1 LARLLLVG
9 GEHQLHAKPMISTP
23 LSLLLD
29 RTPPPQAGR
38 ASQAGDSTFASDFAD
53 LVSRLFYANMPLAA
67 LARAAEI
74 SGTMVPPPDADR
86 TEPERKPEAA
96 EDVDRSDET
105 RPEAKQTAE
114 TIADAPAEPATASV
128 SDEPKPQEEDSAPLP
143 VFPLPQAQLP
153 AAPSATTPPAQQAA
167 DRTLTQSVPATVQAK
182 DAEPPQ
188 TTTQQGRHAQ
198 TGSGDF
204 PRVQVVDAS
213 AKDQPP
219 PLGHMLSGR
228 AAIVAQSGDGGA
240 APVKDA
246 APAPKGGTAEQ
257 PAAALFG
264 GAVQATSAAAQKAK
278 GQSRQANPGG
288 AAQAA
293 GGQPAQISGTQA
305 QGQAQAQAQA
315 QAQQA
320 ATPAQAAAAQSGFGG
335 ALAAAANEPGQ
346 PGSLSPQAA
355 RSEPLPLV
363 GDSGQQTPQALRT
376 AQTAAAAKPRMPV
389 PPRFIADQVAVQI
402 QKSLSQGNDRI
413 SIQLKPAELGKVEVR
428 LDVGHEGRVTAV
440 ITADRADTLDLL
452 QRDARILQH
461 SLQDAGLHAD
471 SNSLS
476 FELRSQGQAFD
487 TAQNG
492 TGGRGGFAEAG
503 ADDIGPIDRPA
514 LPVRPG
520 IVTNDRVDIHV

>member
-1 LARLLLVG
+1 
-9 GEHQLHAKPMISTP
+9 MISTP
-23 LSLLLD
+23 LPLLLD

-38 ASQAGDSTFASDFAD
+38 ASQAGDATFATDFAD

-67 LARAAEI
+67 LARAADI
-74 SGTMVPPPDADR
+74 SDTMVQPPDADR
-86 TEPERKPEAA
+86 VEPERKPEAA
-96 EDVDRSDET
+96 EGADRSDET
-105 RPEAKQTAE
+105 RPEEKEKAAAAE
-114 TIADAPAEPATASV
+114 TPAAAPAEPATAPV
-128 SDEPKPQEEDSAPLP
+128 SDELQPQEGDSAPLP
-143 VFPLPQAQLP
+143 AFPLLQAQLP
-153 AAPSATTPPAQQAA
+153 AAPSAAAPQALQAA
-167 DRTLTQSVPATVQAK
+167 DRTLTQSVPATAQAK

-188 TTTQQGRHAQ
+188 TATQQGRHAQ

-204 PRVQVVDAS
+204 PRVQVVDAG

-228 AAIVAQSGDGGA
+228 AAIVAQSGDGAA
-240 APVKDA
+240 APVNDA
-246 APAPKGGTAEQ
+246 APAPKGGIAEQ

-264 GAVQATSAAAQKAK
+264 GAAQATSAVAQKAK
-278 GQSRQANPGG
+278 GQSRTANPGG
-288 AAQAA
+288 TAQAA
-293 GGQPAQISGTQA
+293 GGQPAQISGT
-305 QGQAQAQAQA
+305 QAQA

-320 ATPAQAAAAQSGFGG
+320 ATPAQAAAAQSGFEG
-335 ALAAAANEPGQ
+335 ALAAASNGPGQ
-346 PGSLSPQAA
+346 PGALPPQAP
-355 RSEPLPLV
+355 RSEPFPLV
-363 GDSGQQTPQALRT
+363 GDSGQPTPQANLRT
-376 AQTAAAAKPRMPV
+376 AAPAAAAKPRMPV

-440 ITADRADTLDLL
+440 ITADRSDTLNLL

-461 SLQDAGLHAD
+461 SLQDAGLRAD

-476 FELRSQGQAFD
+476 FELSSQGQAFD

-492 TGGRGGFAEAG
+492 AGSRGGFAETG

-514 LPVRPG
+514 PPMRPG